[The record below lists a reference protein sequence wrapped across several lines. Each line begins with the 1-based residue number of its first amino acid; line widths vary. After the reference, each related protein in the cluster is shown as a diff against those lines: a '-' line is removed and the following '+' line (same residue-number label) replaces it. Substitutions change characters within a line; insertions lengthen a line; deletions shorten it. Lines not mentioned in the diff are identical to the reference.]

1 MKTQKTG
8 FTLIELLVVI
18 AIIAILMGILMPALG
33 RVREAAKRSSC
44 AARIRQTGVAV
55 ACYASEWSG
64 RMPPYGDPR
73 SANPYAEDIA
83 HAYAV
88 YRSDKVDAA
97 GRLIPMKVAALYAGR
112 YITDPRIFYCPS
124 NLEPLYKF
132 ESYNSPPPWGT
143 LPQSYNTGSPATGT
157 HNQWVR
163 MGFTYMPLARNG
175 PVNTRGEPLETASR
189 MDLLDRDLPYM
200 TDVVRHLTHLSHG
213 RAGRYSVNALY
224 KDGHVALCNDEAV
237 FQTDAWRQIENG
249 TITELRLYTVIF
261 HLIAGRTPVG
271 TP

>member
-1 MKTQKTG
+1 MQARTRA

-44 AARIRQTGVAV
+44 AARVRQTGVAI
-55 ACYASEWSG
+55 ACYATDWAG

-73 SANPYAEDIA
+73 SDNPYAEDIA
-83 HAYAV
+83 HAYAL

-97 GRLIPMKVAALYAGR
+97 GRLIPMKVAALYAGK
-112 YITDPRIFYCPS
+112 YISDPRIFYCPS
-124 NLEPLYKF
+124 NLDPLYKF

-143 LPQSYNTGSPATGT
+143 LPQTYNTGSVDGGT

-163 MGFTYMPLARNG
+163 MGFTYMPLARNF
-175 PVNTRGEPLETASR
+175 PVNAKGEPMETAR
-189 MDLLDRDLPYM
+189 RVDLLDRDLPYM
-200 TDVVRHLTHLSHG
+200 TDVVRHLTHISHARNRG
-213 RAGRYSVNALY
+213 YAVNALY

-237 FQTDAWRQIENG
+237 FKSDAWRQIEYG
-249 TITELRLYTVIF
+249 TISELRLYTIIF